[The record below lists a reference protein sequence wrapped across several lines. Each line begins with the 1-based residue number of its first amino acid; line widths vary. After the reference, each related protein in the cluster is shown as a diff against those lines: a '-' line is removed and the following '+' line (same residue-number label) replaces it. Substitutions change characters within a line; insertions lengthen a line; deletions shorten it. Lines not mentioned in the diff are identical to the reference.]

1 MIKECE
7 KDDHIIELDRVKQK
21 LKILDMIEDRLVRMQ
36 KLAEIV
42 AKEKLTEEQAM
53 SIQEKF
59 SALEAEL
66 NLLGLEREDLFSRK
80 MM

>member
-1 MIKECE
+1 MFRPYE
-7 KDDHIIELDRVKQK
+7 KDELMRELDQVKQR
-21 LKILDMIEDRLVRMQ
+21 LMIFDMIEDRLVRMRE
-36 KLAEIV
+36 LAEIV

-66 NLLGLEREDLFSRK
+66 NLLGLEREDLFSQK